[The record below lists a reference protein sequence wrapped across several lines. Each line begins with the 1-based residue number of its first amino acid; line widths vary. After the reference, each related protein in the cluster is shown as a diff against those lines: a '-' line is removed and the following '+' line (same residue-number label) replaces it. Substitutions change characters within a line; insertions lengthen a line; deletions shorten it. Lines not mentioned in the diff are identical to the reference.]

1 MTFLSHAISI
11 YYLLYIITIAVGFTD
26 STDVNNSEVGT
37 IQLMQSSESSQLQQ
51 QLLLQQDRSFISTL
65 DSFDNNND
73 DDYHNNNNNN
83 NNFDDVVDVLYD
95 DDDDDDDDNFFERE
109 LQSSGLIGGSTNISS
124 GGNSSLSH
132 IFSVTSLLALK
143 REKMEEK
150 RKETVQLASRFKQ
163 ESLTDSM
170 VDSGRQLRMVNRRM
184 SQMIQPPMK
193 KIE

>member
-1 MTFLSHAISI
+1 MNT
-11 YYLLYIITIAVGFTD
+11 AVGFTD

-37 IQLMQSSESSQLQQ
+37 PQPLQSSESSQLQ
-51 QLLLQQDRSFISTL
+51 LQQDRSFISTL
-65 DSFDNNND
+65 DSFDNNNE
-73 DDYHNNNNNN
+73 DDYHNNNNN
-83 NNFDDVVDVLYD
+83 DDNVVVV
-95 DDDDDDDDNFFERE
+95 DDDDDDNFFERE

-150 RKETVQLASRFKQ
+150 RKETIQVASKFKQ

-184 SQMIQPPMK
+184 SQVIQPPKK

>member
-1 MTFLSHAISI
+1 MNT
-11 YYLLYIITIAVGFTD
+11 AVGFTD

-37 IQLMQSSESSQLQQ
+37 PQPLQSSESSQLQ
-51 QLLLQQDRSFISTL
+51 LQQDRSFISTL
-65 DSFDNNND
+65 DSFDNNNE
-73 DDYHNNNNNN
+73 DDYHNNNNN
-83 NNFDDVVDVLYD
+83 DDNVVVVV
-95 DDDDDDDDNFFERE
+95 DDDDDDDNFFERE

-150 RKETVQLASRFKQ
+150 RKETIQVASKFKQ

-184 SQMIQPPMK
+184 SQIIQPPMK

>member
-1 MTFLSHAISI
+1 VNT
-11 YYLLYIITIAVGFTD
+11 AVGFTD

-37 IQLMQSSESSQLQQ
+37 PQPLQSSESSQLQ
-51 QLLLQQDRSFISTL
+51 LQQDRSFISTL
-65 DSFDNNND
+65 DSFDNNNE
-73 DDYHNNNNNN
+73 DDYHNNNNN
-83 NNFDDVVDVLYD
+83 DDNVVVV
-95 DDDDDDDDNFFERE
+95 DDDDDDDNFFERE

-150 RKETVQLASRFKQ
+150 RKETIQVASKFKQ

-184 SQMIQPPMK
+184 SQVIQPPKK

>member
-1 MTFLSHAISI
+1 MNT
-11 YYLLYIITIAVGFTD
+11 AVGFTD

-37 IQLMQSSESSQLQQ
+37 PQPLQSSESSQLQ
-51 QLLLQQDRSFISTL
+51 LQQDRSFISTL
-65 DSFDNNND
+65 DSFDNNNE
-73 DDYHNNNNNN
+73 DDYHNNNNN
-83 NNFDDVVDVLYD
+83 DDNVVVV
-95 DDDDDDDDNFFERE
+95 DDDDDDDNFFERE

-150 RKETVQLASRFKQ
+150 RKETIQVASKFKQ

-184 SQMIQPPMK
+184 SQIIQPPMK

>member
-1 MTFLSHAISI
+1 VNT
-11 YYLLYIITIAVGFTD
+11 AVGFTD

-37 IQLMQSSESSQLQQ
+37 PQPLQSSESSQLQ
-51 QLLLQQDRSFISTL
+51 LQQDRSFISTL
-65 DSFDNNND
+65 DSFDNNNE
-73 DDYHNNNNNN
+73 DDYHNNNNN
-83 NNFDDVVDVLYD
+83 DDNVVV
-95 DDDDDDDDNFFERE
+95 DDDDDDDNFFERE

-150 RKETVQLASRFKQ
+150 RKETIQVASKFKQ

-184 SQMIQPPMK
+184 SQIIQPPMK

>member
-1 MTFLSHAISI
+1 MSI
-11 YYLLYIITIAVGFTD
+11 YRLLYIVNTAVGFTD

-37 IQLMQSSESSQLQQ
+37 PQPLQSSESSQLQ
-51 QLLLQQDRSFISTL
+51 LQQDRSFISTL
-65 DSFDNNND
+65 DSFDNNNE
-73 DDYHNNNNNN
+73 DDYHNNNNN
-83 NNFDDVVDVLYD
+83 DDNVVVV
-95 DDDDDDDDNFFERE
+95 DDDDDDNFFERE

-150 RKETVQLASRFKQ
+150 RKETIQVASKFKQ

>member
-1 MTFLSHAISI
+1 MSI
-11 YYLLYIITIAVGFTD
+11 YCLLYIVNTAVGFTD

-37 IQLMQSSESSQLQQ
+37 PQPLQSSESSQLQ
-51 QLLLQQDRSFISTL
+51 LQQDRSFISTL
-65 DSFDNNND
+65 DSFDNNNE
-73 DDYHNNNNNN
+73 DDYHNNNNN
-83 NNFDDVVDVLYD
+83 DDNVVVV
-95 DDDDDDDDNFFERE
+95 DDDDDDNFFERE

-150 RKETVQLASRFKQ
+150 RKETIQVASKFKQ

-184 SQMIQPPMK
+184 SQVIQPPKK

>member
-1 MTFLSHAISI
+1 
-11 YYLLYIITIAVGFTD
+11 
-26 STDVNNSEVGT
+26 
-37 IQLMQSSESSQLQQ
+37 
-51 QLLLQQDRSFISTL
+51 
-65 DSFDNNND
+65 
-73 DDYHNNNNNN
+73 
-83 NNFDDVVDVLYD
+83 VVVAAALVVV
-95 DDDDDDDDNFFERE
+95 DDDDDDDNFFERE

-150 RKETVQLASRFKQ
+150 RKETIQVASKFKQ

-184 SQMIQPPMK
+184 SQIIQPPMK

>member
-1 MTFLSHAISI
+1 MNT
-11 YYLLYIITIAVGFTD
+11 AVGFTD

-37 IQLMQSSESSQLQQ
+37 PQPLQSSESSQLQ
-51 QLLLQQDRSFISTL
+51 LQQDRSFISTL
-65 DSFDNNND
+65 DSFDNNNE
-73 DDYHNNNNNN
+73 DDYHNNNNN
-83 NNFDDVVDVLYD
+83 DDNVVVV
-95 DDDDDDDDNFFERE
+95 DDDDDDDNFFERE
-109 LQSSGLIGGSTNISS
+109 LQFSGLIGGSTNISS

-150 RKETVQLASRFKQ
+150 RKETIQVASKFKQ

-184 SQMIQPPMK
+184 SQIIQPPMK

>member
-1 MTFLSHAISI
+1 VNT
-11 YYLLYIITIAVGFTD
+11 AVGFTD

-37 IQLMQSSESSQLQQ
+37 PQPLQSSESSQLQ
-51 QLLLQQDRSFISTL
+51 LQQDRSFISTL
-65 DSFDNNND
+65 DSFDNNNE
-73 DDYHNNNNNN
+73 DDYHNNNNN
-83 NNFDDVVDVLYD
+83 DDNVVVV
-95 DDDDDDDDNFFERE
+95 DDDDDDNFFERE

-150 RKETVQLASRFKQ
+150 RKETIQVASKFKQ

-184 SQMIQPPMK
+184 SQVIQPPKK

>member
-1 MTFLSHAISI
+1 MSI
-11 YYLLYIITIAVGFTD
+11 YRLLYIVNTAVGFTD

-37 IQLMQSSESSQLQQ
+37 PQPLQSSESSQLQ
-51 QLLLQQDRSFISTL
+51 LQQDRSFISTL
-65 DSFDNNND
+65 DSFDNNNE
-73 DDYHNNNNNN
+73 DDYHNNNNN
-83 NNFDDVVDVLYD
+83 DDNVVV
-95 DDDDDDDDNFFERE
+95 DDDDDDDNFFERE

-150 RKETVQLASRFKQ
+150 RKETIQVASKFKQ